1 MTRQK
6 RLQKK
11 LNTPLVPETFHARV
25 SGFCQIFIVTRA
37 KSKFFFFTV
46 CVFGLQ
52 VSTCGPNISAAVD
65 RHYSEY
71 HKWDKTAITLTS
83 HFHRDVG
90 LGKQGGHGGVP
101 LHSKGILIFGH
112 RILYF
117 YVRAWDLHVHGPCVL
132 SKQTILVG
140 RGEAQGTSIFS
151 TQRSFLTNRAPSIS
165 IYKETGLQTFQRCK
179 DTWRTITFL
188 GD

>member
-1 MTRQK
+1 MSSAFRCRPAAQTSLPQSIAII
-6 RLQKK
+6 
-11 LNTPLVPETFHARV
+11 LNTTSEIKLLLPLRV
-25 SGFCQIFIVTRA
+25 IFIE
-37 KSKFFFFTV
+37 
-46 CVFGLQ
+46 
-52 VSTCGPNISAAVD
+52 I
-65 RHYSEY
+65 
-71 HKWDKTAITLTS
+71 TS

-179 DTWRTITFL
+179 DT
-188 GD
+188 